1 MACALID
8 LDSTTGCN
16 ANEGGLTHSYVCKL
30 SDISAVTI
38 TGDIISAITM
48 ASTGL
53 WKKLQYDLDETSYF
67 NETGARNNETGPVRL
82 TQESFM
88 KFGGLVKD
96 YKEFSD
102 DASECCKL
110 VFIHVGVNGARRVQ
124 GLELDTS
131 ATGNFTGS
139 KIRDTKI
146 TPNHLSGTGAEEAR
160 FEVFARGITRKAAPY
175 TDLTDTEIEAL

>member
-1 MACALID
+1 MACALDD

-16 ANEGGLTHSYVCKL
+16 QNEGGLTHSYVAKL
-30 SDISAVTI
+30 SDISAITVTS
-38 TGDIISAITM
+38 GIISAMTM

-67 NETGARNNETGPVRL
+67 NETGARNNDTGPVRM

-88 KFGGLVKD
+88 KFGGLVNA

-110 VFIHVGVNGARRVQ
+110 VFIHVHVNGARRVQ
-124 GLELDTS
+124 GLEIDTS
-131 ATGNFTGS
+131 ATGNKTGS

-146 TPNHLSGTGAEEAR
+146 TPNHFSGTGAEEAR